1 MRELMR
7 TNDPV
12 LLNFVENLLGEAG
25 IAAVILDANMSVLEG
40 SLGMLPRRLMVP
52 DDDEVTARRI
62 LRQADLGQ
70 WLIDEKST

>member
-25 IAAVILDANMSVLEG
+25 IAAVILDGNMSVLEG

-52 DDDEVTARRI
+52 DDDEASARRI

-70 WLIDEKST
+70 WLIDEKSA